1 MDGTAEPIWLW
12 RQNLGVM
19 DKIYVFMDRIFVF
32 KDRIYVFME
41 QNLCVY
47 GTESMCLWN
56 IIYVLVDRMYVCNKV
71 ETPEPMYLLT

>member
-1 MDGTAEPIWLW
+1 MDGTAEPIWLL

-47 GTESMCLWN
+47 GTGSMCLWN
-56 IIYVLVDRMYVCNKV
+56 IIYVFMEENLCVSGQNVCV
-71 ETPEPMYLLT
+71 Q